1 MHLAPPLPSSLAPEF
16 EIFCFM
22 KEHMMGPINPA
33 AVPNGASAV
42 GLPPPSATANVTVKA
57 VGKQHCYL
65 CDLPRMPWAMCMDY
79 AEPVCRGCV
88 NYEGAE
94 KIENV
99 IEAARQMKRIHG
111 IVSSESSPV
120 NGTTPS
126 VKKEVQNG
134 TAAPQGRFSPPT
146 SRIPAAPQTAPA
158 IAAPTATAPGA
169 QFPQFPLP
177 IAQQFSDAFAANQQ
191 RILSLAN
198 ARGNL
203 SLEDLQAMRNH
214 MIPNPLFPAA
224 NFPLNLPYTSLAAQT
239 SIASLLPQM
248 PIASRKR
255 EHEDDKG
262 DVYAK
267 VQRDAQTTSVSPT
280 STHSPDNSGERRLLN
295 GVTLKCTICS
305 KRLEDTHFVQCP
317 SVPNHKFCFECSRDS
332 IKKLETFCPS
342 GQKCPLA
349 GSNMPWSFMQNE
361 IQQILG
367 NDRDFEK
374 YKMESAALSA
384 ADTNSTSSSNSSAAS
399 TTTSTTANPQSP
411 NSTTTSPTMA
421 QS

>member
-1 MHLAPPLPSSLAPEF
+1 
-16 EIFCFM
+16 
-22 KEHMMGPINPA
+22 
-33 AVPNGASAV
+33 
-42 GLPPPSATANVTVKA
+42 
-57 VGKQHCYL
+57 
-65 CDLPRMPWAMCMDY
+65 
-79 AEPVCRGCV
+79 
-88 NYEGAE
+88 
-94 KIENV
+94 
-99 IEAARQMKRIHG
+99 
-111 IVSSESSPV
+111 
-120 NGTTPS
+120 
-126 VKKEVQNG
+126 
-134 TAAPQGRFSPPT
+134 
-146 SRIPAAPQTAPA
+146 
-158 IAAPTATAPGA
+158 
-169 QFPQFPLP
+169 
-177 IAQQFSDAFAANQQ
+177 
-191 RILSLAN
+191 
-198 ARGNL
+198 
-203 SLEDLQAMRNH
+203 

-239 SIASLLPQM
+239 SIANLLPQAALA

-255 EHEDDKG
+255 EHDDDKG

-332 IKKLETFCPS
+332 IKKLETYCPS

-367 NDRDFEK
+367 NERDFEK
-374 YKMESAALSA
+374 YKLESAAAVSG
-384 ADTNSTSSSNSSAAS
+384 DSSVAHSAAS
-399 TTTSTTANPQSP
+399 TTSSATSTANPQSP
-411 NSTTTSPTMA
+411 NSTTTSPAMA